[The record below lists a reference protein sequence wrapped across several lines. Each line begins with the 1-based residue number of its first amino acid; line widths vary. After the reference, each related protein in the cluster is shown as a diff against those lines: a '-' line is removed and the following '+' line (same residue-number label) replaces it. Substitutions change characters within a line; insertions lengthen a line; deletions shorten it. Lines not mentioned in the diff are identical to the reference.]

1 MTRCKTPLLI
11 AVAFA
16 VGLLLG
22 ALLVGWVGDS
32 DSPEPADVSA
42 LTLYGSTAQKLVQ
55 LQAAVTALE
64 KDVAK
69 LKTQVAGLS
78 TSTTTVRPTTTTK
91 PPTTTATTKPQTT
104 TTAKPTTT
112 LPPTTSTTTTS
123 TTSTS
128 TTTTTLPPTTSTSTT
143 STSTTVPGA
152 LNVRDYG
159 AKADGVTDDTAAI
172 QRAIDACPTGG
183 TVSFP
188 AGTYA
193 INSTVYL
200 RSGITITGAGTNQTV
215 LVMPRKSAATV
226 MRTWNGNP
234 V

>member
-69 LKTQVAGLS
+69 LKTQVAGL
-78 TSTTTVRPTTTTK
+78 
-91 PPTTTATTKPQTT
+91 
-104 TTAKPTTT
+104 
-112 LPPTTSTTTTS
+112 
-123 TTSTS
+123 STS